1 MTDTV
6 EFEIALKRAGLTK
19 KKVAQSLGISEMG
32 LYQKVNNITEFKAS
46 EISKLYELLN
56 LSNLAEQQRIF
67 LPLELIVNQQHVTEG
82 GITMSKHKLP
92 PPRFGARTL
101 AEVVREVRTIAE
113 AMSSFNLKQ
122 RDSVSCAVP
131 LFLLSAFVYRLPT
144 KYHDSS
150 SILLFCLF
158 VK

>member
-56 LSNLAEQQRIF
+56 LSNLAEQQKIF
-67 LPLELIVNQQHVTEG
+67 LPIELIINQQQPREEVRRLLEL
-82 GITMSKHKLP
+82 
-92 PPRFGARTL
+92 
-101 AEVVREVRTIAE
+101 RTIA
-113 AMSSFNLKQ
+113 
-122 RDSVSCAVP
+122 
-131 LFLLSAFVYRLPT
+131 LFLCFVTWDIQIYRDECDGTNNWLT
-144 KYHDSS
+144 F
-150 SILLFCLF
+150 IALGIW
-158 VK
+158 VR